1 MIKSPMIKM
10 KFSLLRK
17 FLTTSLL
24 LCSFQIFAEVKIDD
38 EKLKTLFDTYDK
50 ESSSLKGKN
59 YFIKRGVRANKKT
72 REVEIFAVAS
82 GIKKGEPIE
91 YMLVRNIGKDYESLA
106 VTLAN
111 ASDVK
116 AALEF
121 VSIKSGYNVNHHKMQ
136 FWPKG
141 DRVDVFV
148 KKDDKLI
155 PGNEIFHDSR
165 NSKPL
170 EAVGWM
176 FDGSYILDKRLA
188 AEDSGDII
196 SMFNSISTLLDVPY
210 QAPKGPR
217 MIVPNPAHLFSAMQ
231 PVKFIIRPRFA
242 PGKTN
247 VQSYTVKISFDKVL
261 HFTVIDGKKTIA
273 ENVGFEKFLETLN
286 PSIKMK
292 KDIYIKF
299 NYDAKMPVIQLINI
313 NKIINQFVISK
324 IFRVEIYK
332 DQFFYAAFNT
342 KKDMLVPKNRSVQPV
357 EIHIHGKETG
367 RLRIY
372 TETYLENDELLITKT
387 DHVYKSY
394 EDLKKL
400 LTLHKGEQWKTLNIF
415 LIASAETSYDELETY
430 YDMVKKDLPL
440 IFIFAK

>member
-1 MIKSPMIKM
+1 
-10 KFSLLRK
+10 
-17 FLTTSLL
+17 
-24 LCSFQIFAEVKIDD
+24 
-38 EKLKTLFDTYDK
+38 
-50 ESSSLKGKN
+50 
-59 YFIKRGVRANKKT
+59 
-72 REVEIFAVAS
+72 
-82 GIKKGEPIE
+82 
-91 YMLVRNIGKDYESLA
+91 
-106 VTLAN
+106 
-111 ASDVK
+111 
-116 AALEF
+116 
-121 VSIKSGYNVNHHKMQ
+121 
-136 FWPKG
+136 
-141 DRVDVFV
+141 
-148 KKDDKLI
+148 
-155 PGNEIFHDSR
+155 
-165 NSKPL
+165 
-170 EAVGWM
+170 
-176 FDGSYILDKRLA
+176 
-188 AEDSGDII
+188 
-196 SMFNSISTLLDVPY
+196 
-210 QAPKGPR
+210 
-217 MIVPNPAHLFSAMQ
+217 
-231 PVKFIIRPRFA
+231 
-242 PGKTN
+242 
-247 VQSYTVKISFDKVL
+247 
-261 HFTVIDGKKTIA
+261 
-273 ENVGFEKFLETLN
+273 
-286 PSIKMK
+286 MK